1 MTSSAAAGTPIP
13 GPSADADADAVARTR
28 LETLLDTAV
37 SPADR
42 QRKWIIRLVV
52 AVASIA
58 ILYWSAVAT
67 NLSLPE
73 LVRGVPAIVDYLGR
87 MFPPDWAYT
96 PAIIGPTIETIQIAI
111 WGTVLGVLLAIPLGL
126 MAARNIA
133 PHPIIYGTSRL
144 ILNALRGVS
153 ELVFALIFVSA
164 VGLGPFPGILAL
176 ALHNAGML
184 GKFYAEAIEAIEPG
198 PVEALQ
204 ASGAGWLQ
212 TIIYAIVPQVTPH
225 FVTYNLYRFEVS
237 IRSAT
242 VLGLV
247 GAGGIG
253 FHLIS
258 SIRLFDYQT
267 TAMILLV
274 IVMLVVVTDHVGTL
288 LRKRII

>member
-1 MTSSAAAGTPIP
+1 MNAPDPAGRP
-13 GPSADADADAVARTR
+13 
-28 LETLLDTAV
+28 

-42 QRKWIIRLVV
+42 RRRLEELLDSARTPAERLRQTVTVGGSVLIALVV
-52 AVASIA
+52 
-58 ILYWSAVAT
+58 LYVSARDT
-67 NLSLPE
+67 DLSLGE
-73 LVRGVPAIVDYLGR
+73 FVRGLPAIADYVGR
-87 MFPPDWAYT
+87 MFPPDWDYT
-96 PAIIGPTIETIQIAI
+96 PRIVQPTIETIEIAI
-111 WGTVLGVLLAIPLGL
+111 WGTVLGILLAIPLGL
-126 MAARNIA
+126 MAARNIS
-133 PHPIIYGTSRL
+133 PHFAVYGSARF

-184 GKFYAEAIEAIEPG
+184 GKFYAEAIEAVDHG
-198 PVEALQ
+198 PVEAMQ
-204 ASGAGWLQ
+204 STGAGWSQ
-212 TIIYAIVPQVTPH
+212 TVAYAIVPQILPH
-225 FVTYNLYRFEVS
+225 FITYNLYRFEVS

-267 TAMILLV
+267 TAMVLIVIVALV
-274 IVMLVVVTDHVGTL
+274 ILTDWTGNKI
-288 LRKRII
+288 RARIL

>member
-1 MTSSAAAGTPIP
+1 MTSEVASSHASP
-13 GPSADADADAVARTR
+13 GAPLRGSGARGQ

-37 SPADR
+37 PRSER
-42 QRKWIIRLVV
+42 HRKMAIQALIAL
-52 AVASIA
+52 AVIGV
-58 ILYWSAVAT
+58 LYWSAVET
-67 NLSLPE
+67 NVSLPE
-73 LVRGVPAIVDYLGR
+73 FVRGIPAIAEYVSR
-87 MFPPDWAYT
+87 MFPPDWSYT

-111 WGTVLGVLLAIPLGL
+111 WGTVLGVALAVPLGL
-126 MAARNIA
+126 LAARNIT
-133 PHPIIYGTSRL
+133 PHLVVYGTARF

-184 GKFYAEAIEAIEPG
+184 GKFYAEAIEAIDPG

-212 TIIYAIVPQVTPH
+212 TVIYAIVPQVTPH

-267 TAMILLV
+267 TAMVLIVIVLLV
-274 IVMLVVVTDHVGTL
+274 VLTDYVGTK
-288 LRKRII
+288 LRNRII